1 MRSESQSSGLIAPP
15 PLQQRLYKQH
25 RVSSTKDE
33 VNGQKCSEVSL
44 TSESKICFLPPSS
57 CLVLG

>member
-1 MRSESQSSGLIAPP
+1 MIAPP
-15 PLQQRLYKQH
+15 PPQQRLYKQH

-44 TSESKICFLPPSS
+44 ASESKICFLPPFS